1 MKAIWKMVWQLECPS
16 KIKHFMCRAC
26 KNILRTRNRLKL
38 KGVDCEDCCAL
49 CGACETSGHI
59 LWDCAFAK
67 EVWCGTKIKLLSL
80 PELVNEFLNLVWVVV
95 DSCTNVNWVLFA
107 VTAWSLWN
115 NRNSVIH
122 GGNSKGKEGLIKSV
136 AGYVEEIKRE
146 KISQG
151 RAHLRVVQSW
161 TPPKQGWYKVNT
173 DGAVFKEARC
183 CGIGVVVRNEIGQ
196 TMGALCRKL
205 ELPLGALEVETKVV
219 EEGVQFSRDLSL
231 GKIVVESDFQV
242 VINSLRTPGLSQ
254 SCVQKVID
262 GIRMDLCYFTA
273 WEASHMCRS
282 CNNAAQLL
290 ARYAMFITDYD
301 IWVEDTPP
309 MIVDQVLNDVGSVW
323 IQLKTETEN

>member
-1 MKAIWKMVWQLECPS
+1 M
-16 KIKHFMCRAC
+16 
-26 KNILRTRNRLKL
+26 
-38 KGVDCEDCCAL
+38 
-49 CGACETSGHI
+49 
-59 LWDCAFAK
+59 
-67 EVWCGTKIKLLSL
+67 
-80 PELVNEFLNLVWVVV
+80 
-95 DSCTNVNWVLFA
+95 
-107 VTAWSLWN
+107 
-115 NRNSVIH
+115 
-122 GGNSKGKEGLIKSV
+122 
-136 AGYVEEIKRE
+136 
-146 KISQG
+146 
-151 RAHLRVVQSW
+151 
-161 TPPKQGWYKVNT
+161 
-173 DGAVFKEARC
+173 FKEARC